1 MTGKARHRVVI
12 VGAGFGGLYA
22 ARALKRAPVDV
33 TLINNTN
40 HHIFEPLIYQVAAGI
55 LSPGEV
61 AVSVR
66 EAVRRQ
72 KNLSFVLG
80 TVTDLDPRGRTV
92 TAQAGD
98 GASAHVLPYDTLIVA
113 AGATQSYFG
122 HDEFA
127 PYAPGLKSVDD
138 ALEIRGRVFG
148 AFEMAELAADAAE
161 REHWLT
167 FAVVGGGPTGVEMA
181 GQIAE
186 IAHRVLPGQYR
197 RVDPRQARIVLLDA
211 VDRDLPTFDPR
222 LSAKAERRLRA
233 IGVDVRLG
241 ARVVGLD
248 ALHVAYETAD
258 GMRSLDAM
266 TKIWAAGVS
275 GTGLAARLAAA
286 TGAPTDRVG
295 RILVEPDLTVPGH
308 PEIFVLGE
316 AMSLD
321 HLPGVAQVAI
331 QGGRYAGRR
340 IAHRLTGAG
349 ARAGKPFAYFDKG
362 NLAAVS
368 RFFAIAGLGRVRLAG
383 VTGWLIWHGVH
394 VWYLYGLRNKTTVLL
409 RWAVSFLGRS
419 RSEAVITAQQ
429 VAARD
434 ALRQRARAGEH
445 A

>member
-1 MTGKARHRVVI
+1 MKQQARHRVVV

-33 TLINNTN
+33 TLINSTN

-72 KNLSFVLG
+72 RNCEFVLG
-80 TVTDLDPRGRTV
+80 TVTDVDPLARTV
-92 TAQAGD
+92 AVRAGN
-98 GASAHVLPYDTLIVA
+98 GTSVYELPYDTLIVA
-113 AGATQSYFG
+113 AGASQSYFG

-127 PYAPGLKSVDD
+127 PYAPGLKSIDD

-148 AFEMAELAADAAE
+148 AFEMAELASNSAE
-161 REHWLT
+161 RAHWLT

-186 IAHRVLPGQYR
+186 IAHRALPGQYR
-197 RVDPRQARIVLLDA
+197 RIDPRQARIVLLDA
-211 VDRDLPTFDPR
+211 VDRVLPTFDPR

-248 ALHVAYETAD
+248 ALGVTYETAD
-258 GMRSLDAM
+258 GIRSLDAM

-340 IAHRLTGAG
+340 IAHRLTGA
-349 ARAGKPFAYFDKG
+349 RAGTSFSYYDKG

-368 RFFAIAGLGRVRLAG
+368 RFFAIADLGRVRLAG

-394 VWYLYGLRNKTTVLL
+394 VWYLYGLRNKSTVLL
-409 RWAVSFLGRS
+409 RWALSFLGRS

-429 VAARD
+429 VAART
-434 ALRQRARAGEH
+434 ALRQRARAGEPV
-445 A
+445 